1 MTWYLPFE
9 LIAVIR
15 FLREGLAQTLL
26 IIVGVSVG
34 VAVIVFMSA
43 LLAGLQANF
52 IRRVLST
59 QAHIVLV
66 PTREVSRPLR
76 DPGELTTVAT
86 VQKRAQ
92 RLRSIDQWQ
101 KVRDSVQALPDVQ
114 VVSPVASG
122 PAFAV
127 RGDANRSITLT
138 GIEPDR
144 YFRIV
149 DIPSQIVIGTPRI
162 TSEDILIGTEL
173 ASDLGVTVGD
183 KIRVSTAAGA
193 SQTLTVSGIF
203 DLGNK
208 GANQRTTVVSLR
220 TAQSLLNLIGGV
232 SSIDVTVSDVY
243 AAKTIAD
250 VIGAS
255 TGVQADSWIETNQQF
270 FTAVRSQTVAN
281 YAIRGFVALSVAL
294 GIASVLVVSVVQRS
308 KEIGILRA
316 MGASRG
322 QVMRL
327 FLIQGAIVAF
337 AGSLIGAVLAR
348 GALIVWQTFARN
360 PDGTP
365 MFPVEIGPD
374 LVILAAVIAT
384 LVGLLAAIMPAF
396 RASRLDPVVAIRG

>member
-1 MTWYLPFE
+1 MTWFLPFE
-9 LIAVIR
+9 AIAALR

-26 IIVGVSVG
+26 IIIGVSVG

-43 LLAGLQANF
+43 LLAGLQGNF

-59 QAHIVLV
+59 QAHIVLI
-66 PTREVSRPLR
+66 PHREESRPLFASR
-76 DPGELTTVAT
+76 ELMTLPTI
-86 VQKRAQ
+86 QKRAQ

-101 KVRDSVQALPDVQ
+101 KVRDTVQALPDVL
-114 VVSPVASG
+114 VVSPTASG

-138 GIEPDR
+138 GIDPDR

-149 DIPSQIVIGTPRI
+149 DIPSQIVAGSARV

-173 ASDLGVTVGD
+173 ASDLGVAVGD
-183 KIRVSTAAGA
+183 KIRISTASGA

-208 GANQRTTVVSLR
+208 GANQRTTVVGLR
-220 TAQSLLNLIGGV
+220 TAQSLLNLLGGV
-232 SSIDVTVSDVY
+232 SSIDVTVADVY

-250 VIGAS
+250 VIEAS

-270 FTAVRSQTVAN
+270 FTAVRSQTIAN

-308 KEIGILRA
+308 REIGILRA

-322 QVMRL
+322 QMMRL
-327 FLIQGAIVAF
+327 FLIQGGLVAF
-337 AGSLIGAVLAR
+337 AGSLLGAVLAR
-348 GALIVWQTFARN
+348 GALLVWQTFARN
-360 PDGTP
+360 PDGTQ

-384 LVGLLAAIMPAF
+384 VVGLIAAIMPAL

>member
-1 MTWYLPFE
+1 MTWFLPFE
-9 LIAVIR
+9 AIAALR
-15 FLREGLAQTLL
+15 FLREGLAQTVL

-66 PTREVSRPLR
+66 PHREESRPLFASQGLVTL
-76 DPGELTTVAT
+76 PT

-101 KVRDSVQALPDVQ
+101 KVRDTVQALPDVL
-114 VVSPVASG
+114 VVSPTASG

-138 GIEPDR
+138 GIDPDR

-149 DIPSQIVIGTPRI
+149 DIPSQIVAGSARV

-173 ASDLGVTVGD
+173 ASDLGVAVGD
-183 KIRVSTAAGA
+183 KIRISTASGA

-208 GANQRTTVVSLR
+208 GANQRTTVVGLR

-232 SSIDVTVSDVY
+232 SSIDVTIADVY

-250 VIGAS
+250 VIESS

-270 FTAVRSQTVAN
+270 FTAVRSQTIAN

-308 KEIGILRA
+308 REIGILRA

-322 QVMRL
+322 QMMRL
-327 FLIQGAIVAF
+327 FLIQGGLVAF
-337 AGSLIGAVLAR
+337 AGSLLGAVLAR
-348 GALIVWQTFARN
+348 GVLLVWQTFARN
-360 PDGTP
+360 PDGTQ

-384 LVGLLAAIMPAF
+384 VVGLIAAIMPAL